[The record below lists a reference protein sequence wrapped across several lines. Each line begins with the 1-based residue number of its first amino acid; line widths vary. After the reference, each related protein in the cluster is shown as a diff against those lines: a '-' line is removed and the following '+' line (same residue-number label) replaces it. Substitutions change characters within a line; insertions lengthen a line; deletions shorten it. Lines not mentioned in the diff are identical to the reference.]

1 MNQVL
6 AGPALAA
13 DEISGGMAGLLIVV
27 FLCVAAG
34 FVFYFMFGSL
44 KRLRRN
50 VDQGQFGAVGTA
62 GDPSEDGTPESKA
75 KAVAVP
81 RQADGSA
88 DADRN
93 A

>member
-1 MNQVL
+1 VDQVL
-6 AGPALAA
+6 AGPVLAA
-13 DEISGGMAGLLIVV
+13 NEISGGTAGALIVL
-27 FLCVAAG
+27 FLCVAMA

-50 VDQGQFGAVGTA
+50 VDGGQFGAPRT
-62 GDPSEDGTPESKA
+62 GDDDAPGRVEAAVVPHQPDGP
-75 KAVAVP
+75 
-81 RQADGSA
+81 A